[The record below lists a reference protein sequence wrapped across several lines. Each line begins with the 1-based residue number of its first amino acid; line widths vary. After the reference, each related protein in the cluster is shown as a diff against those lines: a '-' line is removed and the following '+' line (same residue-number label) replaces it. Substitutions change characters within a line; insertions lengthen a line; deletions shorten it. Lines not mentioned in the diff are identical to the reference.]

1 MKHIEKLTRKRLG
14 EVLLDEGLI
23 TQNQLLD
30 AESEQAQTGRPLGM
44 VLVEASYLDEVDL
57 AKTVAL
63 NYQLPYLQLHTV
75 PSNKEVRGLFSPQ
88 EIVARHI
95 VPLDR
100 MGNVITL
107 AVSEMPPFDYLEDL
121 RRRTN
126 LLPFLFVAMLSDI
139 TRTIES
145 QILVGT
151 GKTAEDFLAELS
163 PEPKF
168 PGNSAAAA
176 EEAIAA
182 LERVL
187 SDEEDAVPSLSPDIP
202 DFTGFSDSEPGGWQ
216 KIFDTGNESVMRGM
230 SED

>member
-1 MKHIEKLTRKRLG
+1 MKHIEKLTRKKLG

-44 VLVEASYLDEVDL
+44 VLTGAKYLDEVDL
-57 AKTVAL
+57 AKTVAA
-63 NYQLPYLQLHTV
+63 NYGLPYLQLHTM
-75 PSNKEVRGLFSPQ
+75 PINKEVRGLFSPQ
-88 EIVARHI
+88 EMVARHL

-100 MGNVITL
+100 LGHVITL
-107 AVSEMPPFDYLEDL
+107 AVSEMPPLDYLEDL
-121 RRRTN
+121 RQRTN
-126 LLPFLFVAMLSDI
+126 LVPFMFVAMLSDI
-139 TRTIES
+139 TQTIES

-151 GKTAEDFLAELS
+151 GKTAEDILAELS
-163 PEPKF
+163 PEPQF
-168 PGNSAAAA
+168 PGDGSAAA

-187 SDEEDAVPSLSPDIP
+187 SDDADSSASVDIP
-202 DFTGFSDSEPGGWQ
+202 DLTGFSDSEPGGWQ